1 MIENRETR
9 KWESKY
15 WHPAVTADA
24 VVFGFD
30 GERLNLLLI
39 ERGGEPF
46 KGAWA
51 LPGGF
56 IDKDDPS
63 AEAAAYR
70 ELYEETGIK
79 DIYLEELKTFSDI
92 GRDPRERVIT
102 IAFIALVAK
111 NKYRIKGGDDA
122 KEAKWCP
129 VDNLPRLAF
138 DHGRIIKTALNKLR
152 QKAHNE
158 PIGIYL
164 LNKEFT
170 LSQLQ
175 SIYSAILTPSADN
188 NKNLNKRNFANK
200 MLKSGYIIDTGKRL
214 TGHPHNAAKLYSFD
228 EEKYNNAKTTGMQLM
243 L

>member
-1 MIENRETR
+1 MIENKVTH

-15 WHPAVTADA
+15 WHPAVTVDA
-24 VVFGFD
+24 AVFGFD
-30 GERLNLLLI
+30 GEQLNLLLI

-122 KEAKWCP
+122 KEAKWFP

-138 DHGRIIKTALNKLR
+138 DHGRIIKTFISISKKHLLFILIKR
-152 QKAHNE
+152 D
-158 PIGIYL
+158 PITTSGDAGL
-164 LNKEFT
+164 LPFPF
-170 LSQLQ
+170 L
-175 SIYSAILTPSADN
+175 
-188 NKNLNKRNFANK
+188 
-200 MLKSGYIIDTGKRL
+200 
-214 TGHPHNAAKLYSFD
+214 
-228 EEKYNNAKTTGMQLM
+228 
-243 L
+243 